1 MLSLDVG
8 RKRIGLA
15 GCDALGI
22 TVRPLPALFRRTF
35 KHDLEHLGQ
44 VCLTRR
50 VQGLVVGLP
59 LDAEGQFTE
68 QAGHCQRYG
77 QRLAMALKLP
87 LALVNE
93 HSSSWAAADR
103 HGLQGDRS
111 GRLDSAAAALLLEQW
126 LSDGQEP
133 EPVDMATPSASKT
146 DGNEGS

>member
-22 TVRPLPALFRRTF
+22 TVSPLPALLRRAF
-35 KHDLEHLGQ
+35 KQDLGHLEQ
-44 VCLTRR
+44 ICLTRR

-68 QAGHCQRYG
+68 QAAHCQRYG

-93 HSSSWAAADR
+93 HSSSWE
-103 HGLQGDRS
+103 RS
-111 GRLDSAAAALLLEQW
+111 RELAQ
-126 LSDGQEP
+126 
-133 EPVDMATPSASKT
+133 TR
-146 DGNEGS
+146 

>member
-22 TVRPLPALFRRTF
+22 TVSPLPALLRRAF
-35 KHDLEHLGQ
+35 QQDLGHLQQ

-59 LDAEGQFTE
+59 LDAEGQFTQ
-68 QAGHCQRYG
+68 QAAHCQRYG
-77 QRLAMALKLP
+77 QRLALALKLP

-93 HSSSWAAADR
+93 HSSSWAAAER

-111 GRLDSAAAALLLEQW
+111 GRLDSAAASLLLEQW
-126 LSDGQEP
+126 LADGPEP
-133 EPVDMATPSASKT
+133 EPVDMAAPSASET
-146 DGNEGS
+146 VGNE